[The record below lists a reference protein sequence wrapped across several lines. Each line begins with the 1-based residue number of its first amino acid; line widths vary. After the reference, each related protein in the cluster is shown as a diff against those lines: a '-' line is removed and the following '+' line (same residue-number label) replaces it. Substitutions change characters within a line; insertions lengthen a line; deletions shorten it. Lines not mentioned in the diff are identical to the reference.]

1 MSFLDVQMSLFTT
14 IVHLSHLFADLFS
27 LSLSPPLFLSLSH
40 AHVTLPYFHSQTKRN
55 ARKKKKPF
63 DRPIPHHSIYLFFA
77 ELLASHVY
85 L

>member
-14 IVHLSHLFADLFS
+14 IVHLSHLFADLFFS
-27 LSLSPPLFLSLSH
+27 LSLSLYFSLTRSRHASLF
-40 AHVTLPYFHSQTKRN
+40 PFPNETKR
-55 ARKKKKPF
+55 KKEKKPF